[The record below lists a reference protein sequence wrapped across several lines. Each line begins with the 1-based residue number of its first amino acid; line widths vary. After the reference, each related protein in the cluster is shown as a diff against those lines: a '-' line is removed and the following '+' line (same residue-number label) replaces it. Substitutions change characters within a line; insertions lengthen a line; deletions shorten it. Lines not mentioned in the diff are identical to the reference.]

1 MKLEKHIVTDI
12 IKHLNKVDE
21 CHVWKTHGG
30 MYSTPG
36 VPDVVGVYQGKFLGI
51 EVKRPEKKGNVTKL
65 QRAFINKLNSCG
77 GISFVACS
85 VDDVIGVIN
94 EVKKV

>member
-36 VPDVVGVYQGKFLGI
+36 VPDVVGVYRGKFLGI
-51 EVKRPEKKGNVTKL
+51 EVKRPEKKNNVTKL
-65 QRAFINKLNSCG
+65 QQAFINKLNNCG

-85 VDDVIGVIN
+85 VDDVRGVIN
-94 EVKKV
+94 DK